1 MSLHVP
7 WEKQQQ
13 LQVKNS
19 NEEVMLGITICF
31 KNSNEE
37 IMLGITI
44 DNKLTFDSHK
54 KYMQKNLKK
63 SLCTIDSI

>member
-1 MSLHVP
+1 
-7 WEKQQQ
+7 
-13 LQVKNS
+13 
-19 NEEVMLGITICF
+19 MLGITICF